1 MTQQELTMYKCSK
14 WAMDNRYYYN
24 AVDDIFISI
33 KDGFKVAEPAK
44 DDNTSVLATYLEANQ
59 VIVVDK
65 RKTTLPNPYGQHKR
79 CRTAEEAALEF
90 MGNTPD
96 NCTSHSHT
104 SDNPV
109 DNNTRDNCPPND
121 CTSDAVQLHSNYN
134 NTSESYTPDAMSA
147 SCNNTP
153 DNCTPC
159 NNVDDYVPD
168 YEYIGDYDLQYAEGG
183 KVYKV
188 RIGGEDEGLVDGVC
202 KGYESAR
209 SSWHAKKMECLKS
222 CDYRKTCEIVLGTY
236 VKQSFASIK
245 KAVSRLIKRTLSAKY
260 PNLKATFKFAEPYE
274 KNGWHAHLI
283 ISFYDEIPAD
293 LYDTIL
299 TSWKKRIVPSAD
311 SLKTD
316 KHLVV
321 MRTFSSFDEFVKV
334 LDYLNPTSKK
344 KRDRLKYYPFN
355 GRAMESYGDV
365 SKPKK
370 VIMPMANAL
379 KLTESEHKN
388 IRREITIL
396 NASATVYHGEEVL
409 VHNHQYYFNTSVD
422 LLQSLAD
429 KIESVDEEKP
439 NVPQHFSVTVYDENG
454 EQFGKTMTEVDFDF
468 DLRKA
473 VELANLYETTPC
485 WKDFSVVRFNV
496 PLTLEKTVS

>member
-1 MTQQELTMYKCSK
+1 MTQQDLTTYKCSK
-14 WAMDNRYYYN
+14 WAVDNRYYYN
-24 AVDDIFISI
+24 AVDDIFIRVAE
-33 KDGFKVAEPAK
+33 GFKVKEPAK
-44 DDNTSVLATYLEANQ
+44 DDNASVLVTYLEANQ
-59 VIVVDK
+59 VIMVEK

-79 CRTAEEAALEF
+79 CRTAEEAAREF
-90 MGNTPD
+90 LKKD
-96 NCTSHSHT
+96 
-104 SDNPV
+104 
-109 DNNTRDNCPPND
+109 TRDNCHLNAD
-121 CTSDAVQLHSNYN
+121 TVQLRSNDSK
-134 NTSESYTPDAMSA
+134 TSESNTPDTMSA
-147 SCNNTP
+147 SCDNTP
-153 DNCTPC
+153 DNCTPR
-159 NNVDDYVPD
+159 NNIDDFVPD
-168 YEYIGDYDLQYAEGG
+168 YEYIGEYNLQYAEDG

-188 RIGGEDEGLVDGVC
+188 RVGGEDEGLVDGVC

-209 SSWHAKKMECLKS
+209 ASWHAKKMECLKN

-245 KAVSRLIKRTLSAKY
+245 KAVSRLIKRTLSTKY

-283 ISFYDEIPAD
+283 ISFYDEIPDD

-299 TSWKKRIVPSAD
+299 SSWKKRIIPSEN

-365 SKPKK
+365 IKPKK
-370 VIMPMANAL
+370 VIMPMSKGL
-379 KLTESEHKN
+379 EMTESEHKN

-396 NASATVYHGEEVL
+396 NASATVYQGEEVL
-409 VHNHQYYFNTSVD
+409 VHNYQYYFNTSVD

-429 KIESVDEEKP
+429 KIESVDKEKS
-439 NVPQHFSVTVYDENG
+439 NVPEHFSVTVYDENG
-454 EQFGKTMTEVDFDF
+454 EQFGKTMTEVDFNF

-473 VELANLYETTPC
+473 VELANLYESTPC
-485 WKDFSVVRFNV
+485 WKDFTVVRFNV
-496 PLTLEKTVS
+496 PLTLEKAVS

>member
-1 MTQQELTMYKCSK
+1 MTGQELTMYKCSK
-14 WAMDNRYYYN
+14 WAVDNRYYYN
-24 AVDDIFISI
+24 AVDDIFIRVAE
-33 KDGFKVAEPAK
+33 GFKVKEPAK
-44 DDNTSVLATYLEANQ
+44 DDNTSVLVTYLEANQ

-79 CRTAEEAALEF
+79 CKTAEEAALEF
-90 MGNTPD
+90 VGNTPD
-96 NCTSHSHT
+96 NCTPHSHA

-109 DNNTRDNCPPND
+109 DNNPRDNCPLNAD
-121 CTSDAVQLHSNYN
+121 TVQLRSNDS
-134 NTSESYTPDAMSA
+134 NTSMSYTPDAMSA
-147 SCNNTP
+147 SCDNTP

-159 NNVDDYVPD
+159 NNIDDFVPD
-168 YEYIGDYDLQYAEGG
+168 YEYIGEYDLQYAEDG

-188 RIGGEDEGLVDGVC
+188 RVGGEDEGLVDGVC

-209 SSWHAKKMECLKS
+209 ASWHAKKIECLKN
-222 CDYRKTCEIVLGTY
+222 CDYRKSCEIVLGTY
-236 VKQSFASIK
+236 VKQSFASVK

-283 ISFYDEIPAD
+283 ISFCDEIPAD
-293 LYDTIL
+293 LYDTVL

-370 VIMPMANAL
+370 VIMPMANTL
-379 KLTESEHKN
+379 ELTESEHKN

-409 VHNHQYYFNTSVD
+409 VHNYQYYFSTSID

-429 KIESVDEEKP
+429 KIKSVDEEKP
-439 NVPQHFSVTVYDENG
+439 TVPEHFSITVYDDNG
-454 EQFGKTMTEVDFDF
+454 EQFGKTMTEVDFNF

-473 VELANLYETTPC
+473 VELANLYESTPC
-485 WKDFSVVRFNV
+485 WKDFTVVRFNV
-496 PLTLEKTVS
+496 PLTLEKAVS

>member
-24 AVDDIFISI
+24 AVDDIFIGVAE
-33 KDGFKVAEPAK
+33 GFKVKEPAK
-44 DDNTSVLATYLEANQ
+44 DDNASVLVTYLEANQ
-59 VIVVDK
+59 VIMVDK

-96 NCTSHSHT
+96 NCTPHSHT

-109 DNNTRDNCPPND
+109 DSNTRDNCPPSD
-121 CTSDAVQLHSNYN
+121 CTSDTVQLRSNDSKTSKN
-134 NTSESYTPDAMSA
+134 NTLDAMSA
-147 SCNNTP
+147 SCNNV
-153 DNCTPC
+153 DN
-159 NNVDDYVPD
+159 YVPD
-168 YEYIGDYDLQYAEGG
+168 YEYIGEYDLQYAEDG

-209 SSWHAKKMECLKS
+209 ASWH
-222 CDYRKTCEIVLGTY
+222 T
-236 VKQSFASIK
+236 K

-260 PNLKATFKFAEPYE
+260 PYLKATFKFAEPYE

-355 GRAMESYGDV
+355 SRAMESYGDV
-365 SKPKK
+365 SKLKK
-370 VIMPMANAL
+370 VIMPMA
-379 KLTESEHKN
+379 KTMELTESEHKN

-396 NASATVYHGEEVL
+396 NASATVYQGEEVL
-409 VHNHQYYFNTSVD
+409 VHNYQYYFNTSVD
-422 LLQSLAD
+422 LLQSLANKIKSAD
-429 KIESVDEEKP
+429 KEKP
-439 NVPQHFSVTVYDENG
+439 TVPEHFSITVYDDNG
-454 EQFGKTMTEVDFDF
+454 EQFGKTMTEVDFNF

-473 VELANLYETTPC
+473 VELANLYESTPC
-485 WKDFSVVRFNV
+485 WKGFTVVRFNV
-496 PLTLEKTVS
+496 PLTLEKAVS